1 MCIYIYLAIS
11 SRGPSSSPDRI
22 DPLSPPAPFNRF
34 FPSFFLTVPVLE
46 TTSTKPNVANEIPS
60 SSTSSRRRCSSL
72 RRSFLTPFDGREFKF
87 DQVNSCNS
95 CLRVVRTL
103 LMRSFFF
110 EGQVLIIGDFDT
122 SSSSSSFF
130 FFFVLSIEATSPLHT
145 LHTPS
150 LPFPSKAIFATTII
164 DDKYARTG

>member
-1 MCIYIYLAIS
+1 MCIYIYIPGHFLAKAIILARS
-11 SRGPSSSPDRI
+11 NRPFV
-22 DPLSPPAPFNRF
+22 PPAPFNRF

-122 SSSSSSFF
+122 SSSSFSFF
-130 FFFVLSIEATSPLHT
+130 FFFVLSIEATSSPLHT
-145 LHTPS
+145 SS